1 VSGNYVRIDGD
12 RRIDLGNVSAIL
24 RDGQTLSPWHQFA
37 LSLINQ
43 VIDERPIYFASSG
56 NAAASLGLSDHL
68 VRQGL
73 AFRLYNGPLEDEGA
87 DGILAMQPS
96 PYESVTGD
104 WLDVPRTQMLM
115 DEVFVHRTGIPE
127 AWSHWPDLATIGIP
141 NYYAWTYLA
150 LTQAAL
156 QTSNEEA
163 MEFYRER
170 SEAWSILGTG

>member
-1 VSGNYVRIDGD
+1 
-12 RRIDLGNVSAIL
+12 
-24 RDGQTLSPWHQFA
+24 
-37 LSLINQ
+37 
-43 VIDERPIYFASSG
+43 
-56 NAAASLGLSDHL
+56 
-68 VRQGL
+68 
-73 AFRLYNGPLEDEGA
+73 
-87 DGILAMQPS
+87 
-96 PYESVTGD
+96 
-104 WLDVPRTQMLM
+104 MLM